1 MQQAKGTQ
9 GCVQSLLAIS
19 TNAEHKNQVSQQAA
33 LYLKRIVNECWQ
45 PAKKSWLNLQDKE
58 NFNTLNNAATN
69 EPPLNE
75 QDK

>member
-1 MQQAKGTQ
+1 
-9 GCVQSLLAIS
+9 
-19 TNAEHKNQVSQQAA
+19 
-33 LYLKRIVNECWQ
+33 LKRIVNECWQ
-45 PAKKSWLNLQDKE
+45 PAKLSWLNLQDKE